1 MDMESKSLLME
12 TFIRDSIKGEDSM
25 VEENIC
31 GRMVHHIKGSLDKV
45 WDMDKVPGNLQ
56 IEMEISTLAVIAKI
70 KNVVMV
76 DTFGQMVVYMKAF
89 LKMILSI
96 FYS

>member
-45 WDMDKVPGNLQ
+45 
-56 IEMEISTLAVIAKI
+56 
-70 KNVVMV
+70 
-76 DTFGQMVVYMKAF
+76 
-89 LKMILSI
+89 
-96 FYS
+96 